1 MVWGNWERG
10 SKFGAGR
17 KEGWVPDVREIL
29 CFDGVICRGGRAT
42 AEDDGGLLDAVTDG
56 VGAYCEFGGGRG
68 GFTDDGA
75 AAEADAVS

>member
-1 MVWGNWERG
+1 M
-10 SKFGAGR
+10 
-17 KEGWVPDVREIL
+17 REIL
-29 CFDGVICRGGRAT
+29 CFDRVICRGGRAT

-75 AAEADAVS
+75 AAEADAVSCMEKVIQSERIVGVEICMTYRI